1 MTALPTTLRK
11 LPGKLAQ
18 VGDMARLLPIGGP
31 GCCNIAVTNV
41 CNANC
46 GFCGYARDKLDRKAH
61 RWIDADAA
69 IRGLDILH
77 ARGIRYITFTGGEPT
92 LHPRIAELIAAVAAR
107 RMRPSLVTNGYTL
120 SASAITELAE
130 AGLRTAFISV
140 DAAQAAVHEENR
152 GLKGSWARIRA
163 ANDELHAHGVQ
174 TVASV
179 TLSKLVDDF
188 DALTAALDE
197 LGFATVTFAY
207 PKRELH
213 SSSLVFSSDSP
224 LVNWQRDELVAAF
237 EAVRAQKSRFGVLN
251 PDASLTEMI
260 AFLRGERQRFA
271 CFGGYKYFLMDWD
284 LNVYRCDFWSEP
296 MGTIWEFAETP
307 FIRDGCTRCM
317 SDCYRDSSVY
327 LALAVAVGD
336 AIGSLR
342 RGRIGAAV
350 KRLASEPA
358 RASAAALWRE
368 RRTLRGHV
376 PTGAGQDGR

>member
-1 MTALPTTLRK
+1 MTTLRRI
-11 LPGKLAQ
+11 LRRLGDGLAQ
-18 VGDMARLLPIGGP
+18 AGDMVRLLPNGGP
-31 GCCNIAVTNV
+31 ACCNIAVTNV

-46 GFCGYARDKLDRKAH
+46 GFCGYARDKLDKEAH
-61 RWIDADAA
+61 RWLDADAA

-92 LHPRIAELIAAVAAR
+92 LHPRIAELVAAVAAR
-107 RMRPSLVTNGYTL
+107 RMRPTIVTNGYTL
-120 SASAITELAE
+120 SARTIARLAK
-130 AGLRTAFISV
+130 AGLRAAFISV
-140 DAAQAAVHEENR
+140 DAPQPAAHEENR
-152 GLKGSWARIRA
+152 GLKDLWARIRT
-163 ANDELHAHGVQ
+163 ANDQLHAHGVQ

-179 TLSKLVDDF
+179 TLSKLVGDF
-188 DALTAALDE
+188 DALIAALEE

-224 LVNWQRDELVAAF
+224 LVDWKRDELIAAF
-237 EAVRAQKSRFGVLN
+237 EAVRARKSRFGVLN
-251 PDASLTEMI
+251 PDASLVEMI
-260 AFLRGERQRFA
+260 AFLRRDQQRFE

-296 MGTIWEFAETP
+296 MGTIWEFADVP
-307 FIRDGCTRCM
+307 FIRDGCTLCM

-327 LALAVAVGD
+327 LALAVALGD
-336 AIGSLR
+336 AVGYLR
-342 RGRIGAAV
+342 RGRIVSAA

-368 RRTLRGHV
+368 RHTLRGHA
-376 PTGAGQDGR
+376 PTGAGRDAG